1 MVTKMYYKCLFVIV
15 LLAVSTECSGQ
26 YGRAA
31 KAFKQLFKNEAKSTS
46 MSFIERGERKTL
58 SKYTLKVSSWSRKEI
73 ERIASNLSSS
83 NRYQNIKVSPDLLE
97 DVKLFC
103 ERNGRASMEDVE
115 NVLKELD
122 IYSNFVLLEEKRFLK
137 NHMASLSVEQKNYYD
152 RLNRLY
158 PKEGRILDISYLPS
172 RVELT
177 HALPDC
183 ISIDR
188 WVHIALKHGTKRY
201 DIEKEKGKKIVKKV
215 NTYFHPNFFENI
227 TKEIPDIIKKPSYP
241 PIKSGDNF
249 LYIREYQHTVG
260 FNKDGKE
267 IKRVF
272 VYTNKEGKVVTSFPP
287 TDEYFKKEKKLP
299 YAQL

>member
-46 MSFIERGERKTL
+46 KSVIERGERKAI
-58 SKYTLKVSSWSRKEI
+58 SRYTLKVSSLSRREI
-73 ERIASNLSSS
+73 EIYARNLSSS

-115 NVLKELD
+115 NVLNELNK
-122 IYSNFVLLEEKRFLK
+122 YSKDVLIQERNYLK
-137 NHMASLSVEQKNYYD
+137 YHMASLSVEQKNYYD
-152 RLNRLY
+152 LLNRVY
-158 PKEGRILDISYLPS
+158 PKEGYILEISYLPS
-172 RVELT
+172 RIELT

-188 WVHIALKHGTKRY
+188 WVHIAMKHGTKRY
-201 DIEKEKGKKIVKKV
+201 IGN
-215 NTYFHPNFFENI
+215 NTYFHPEMLQKI
-227 TKEIPDIIKKPSYP
+227 TDEIPVILKEPSFRP
-241 PIKSGDNF
+241 KMSGDRF
-249 LYIREYQHTVG
+249 LYIKEYPHTVG

-267 IKRVF
+267 IKRIIVI
-272 VYTNKEGKVVTSFPP
+272 TNKEGKVVTSFPP
-287 TDEYFKKEKKLP
+287 TDEYYKQIINTCP
-299 YAQL
+299 DAQL

>member
-46 MSFIERGERKTL
+46 KSVIERGERKAI
-58 SKYTLKVSSWSRKEI
+58 SRYTLKVSSLSRREI
-73 ERIASNLSSS
+73 EIYARNLSSS
-83 NRYQNIKVSPDLLE
+83 NRYQHIKVSPDLLE
-97 DVKLFC
+97 NVKLFC
-103 ERNGRASMEDVE
+103 ERNGQASMEEVE

-122 IYSNFVLLEEKRFLK
+122 KYSNFVLLEEKRFLK
-137 NHMASLSVEQKNYYD
+137 RRLASLSVEQKNHYD

-201 DIEKEKGKKIVKKV
+201 IGN

-241 PIKSGDNF
+241 PRKSGDNF
-249 LYIREYQHTVG
+249 LYIKEYPHTVG
-260 FNKDGKE
+260 FNKDGKD
-267 IKRVF
+267 IKNILV
-272 VYTNKEGKVVTSFPP
+272 VVNKDGKVISSYPVS
-287 TDEYFKKEKKLP
+287 DEYLKYNK
-299 YAQL
+299 YVH